1 MNITVESC
9 PSDCVVPRWVVD
21 EIANGHDNLLV
32 IYPNEDTRSLSIRAI
47 LDKAGSVD
55 SSRHTT
61 LQRLIKSLS
70 IDFRLPVVIPKTSIG
85 IVQVHDKFAT
95 AAAEHR
101 SLLVRDR
108 LRACSLACCALRRGL
123 CLRLD
128 P

>member
-1 MNITVESC
+1 MFGIGGAAVNITVESC

-21 EIANGHDNLLV
+21 EIANGYDNLLV
-32 IYPNEDTRSLSIRAI
+32 IYPNEETRSSSIRAI

-101 SLLVRDR
+101 FPR
-108 LRACSLACCALRRGL
+108 LHPDTTRPWTLS
-123 CLRLD
+123 
-128 P
+128 